1 MMLLSRDVS
10 AKMKESS
17 LPLLDYNAA
26 DYGMD
31 DEYLLAAVNKRSSNT
46 STECRENAIL
56 VQRDTANS
64 RALRFERFARY
75 RNDVSHG

>member
-1 MMLLSRDVS
+1 MTLLSRDVS

-31 DEYLLAAVNKRSSNT
+31 DEYLLS
-46 STECRENAIL
+46 L
-56 VQRDTANS
+56 
-64 RALRFERFARY
+64 L
-75 RNDVSHG
+75 H